1 LQICKHLYG
10 KEVVDAIAGDRERR
24 HHPRRGSQ
32 AGVSKG
38 SGLQRASSLGLSTG
52 THELLLIL
60 SRAIPLL
67 GALVVALGLI
77 RPRPERLTGPPP
89 G

>member
-1 LQICKHLYG
+1 LQISTYVANLQALYG

-38 SGLQRASSLGLSTG
+38 FGLQRASSLRLSTG

-60 SRAIPLL
+60 SRAILLL

-77 RPRPERLTGPPP
+77 DHARSA
-89 G
+89 